1 MSPLERTFEALA
13 TQAATRQGASQIALI
28 VAGLVLGWLVSGV
41 LRRRVAAQQRWK
53 FGSGGFDRVAF
64 PLTALALLWGA
75 RLLLRKA
82 QATPFVDLAIA
93 LLVAFA
99 VIRFAVYVL
108 RHILPDGAFL
118 RGSERTIAITMW
130 AGVALYLTGI
140 LPEVRDALDE
150 ISFNV
155 GKQRISLLLVIQG
168 LVSVAITLAIS
179 MWIAR
184 VVESRV
190 LAADRVELSTRVVI
204 AKLVRAVAF
213 TLAILVA
220 LPIVGIDITA
230 LSVFGGALGVGIG
243 FGLQKIASNYVSGYI
258 ILLDRSIRIGD
269 LVTVDN
275 RHGVVKE
282 IAVALHGDPQPR
294 RHGIDH
300 SQRDDDHPVRDQP
313 LVHRPQGAG
322 QGEGDRGLRL
332 RHRPRLRPAARGRAA
347 PAPGPRR
354 SGARR
359 VDLGARRQRHRRRA
373 GRVDLGSGPG
383 PDGPAR
389 RHFPGGAGGFPG
401 RRESKSRSR
410 SATCGSSRR
419 RPRPPPND
427 AGPVA
432 GIRPDS
438 GPPAGGI
445 WARIPP

>member
-1 MSPLERTFEALA
+1 MSPLERTLEALA
-13 TQAATRQGASQIALI
+13 TQAVTQQGAAQIGVIA
-28 VAGLVLGWLVSGV
+28 AGLVFGWLVSGV

-64 PLTALALLWGA
+64 PLTALALIWGA

-140 LPEVRDALDE
+140 LPEVRDSLDD
-150 ISFNV
+150 IAFSV

-179 MWIAR
+179 LWVAR
-184 VVESRV
+184 VVEGRV
-190 LAADRVELSTRVVI
+190 LAADRIELSTRVVI

-258 ILLDRSIRIGD
+258 ILLDRSIRIDD

-282 IAVALHGDPQPR
+282 IASRYTVIRSLDGTESIIPNETMITQSVTNHSFTDRKVLVKVKVTVGYDSDIDRVFALMLEAARHQPR
-294 RHGIDH
+294 VLADPEPAAWISALGDNGIDVELGAWI
-300 SQRDDDHPVRDQP
+300 SDPDQGQMALRGAIFREALETFRAAGIEIPFPQRDIRIVQ
-313 LVHRPQGAG
+313 
-322 QGEGDRGLRL
+322 
-332 RHRPRLRPAARGRAA
+332 A
-347 PAPGPRR
+347 PAQ
-354 SGARR
+354 A
-359 VDLGARRQRHRRRA
+359 AAQ
-373 GRVDLGSGPG
+373 
-383 PDGPAR
+383 
-389 RHFPGGAGGFPG
+389 
-401 RRESKSRSR
+401 
-410 SATCGSSRR
+410 
-419 RPRPPPND
+419 
-427 AGPVA
+427 
-432 GIRPDS
+432 
-438 GPPAGGI
+438 
-445 WARIPP
+445 

>member
-140 LPEVRDALDE
+140 LPEVRDALDD

-184 VVESRV
+184 IVESRV

-258 ILLDRSIRIGD
+258 ILLDRSIRIDD

-282 IAVALHGDPQPR
+282 IASRYTVIRSLDGTESIIPNETMITQSVTNHSFTDRKVLVKVKVTVGYASDIDRVFALLLEAARHQPR
-294 RHGIDH
+294 VLADPEPTAWISALGDNGIDVELGAWI
-300 SQRDDDHPVRDQP
+300 SDPDQGQMALRGAIFREVLEAFRVAGIEIPFPQRD
-313 LVHRPQGAG
+313 
-322 QGEGDRGLRL
+322 LRIVQ
-332 RHRPRLRPAARGRAA
+332 AAA
-347 PAPGPRR
+347 PADERH
-354 SGARR
+354 
-359 VDLGARRQRHRRRA
+359 LG
-373 GRVDLGSGPG
+373 
-383 PDGPAR
+383 
-389 RHFPGGAGGFPG
+389 
-401 RRESKSRSR
+401 
-410 SATCGSSRR
+410 
-419 RPRPPPND
+419 
-427 AGPVA
+427 
-432 GIRPDS
+432 
-438 GPPAGGI
+438 
-445 WARIPP
+445 